1 MIEDSLASERTLM
14 KLLSVASAVCI
25 IIAIFGIFSLISLS
39 CEQRRKEIA
48 IRKVNGAT
56 IKNIILI
63 FLKEYMSLLVLAAIV
78 AFPTGYIIMKRW
90 LETYVI
96 QTTISWWV
104 YVVILIAIIII
115 ILSSIG
121 WRIWQAALKNPAE
134 EIRTE

>member
-1 MIEDSLASERTLM
+1 
-14 KLLSVASAVCI
+14 
-25 IIAIFGIFSLISLS
+25 
-39 CEQRRKEIA
+39 
-48 IRKVNGAT
+48 
-56 IKNIILI
+56 
-63 FLKEYMSLLVLAAIV
+63 MSLLVLAAIV
-78 AFPTGYIIMKRW
+78 AFSTGYIIMKRW

>member
-1 MIEDSLASERTLM
+1 
-14 KLLSVASAVCI
+14 
-25 IIAIFGIFSLISLS
+25 
-39 CEQRRKEIA
+39 
-48 IRKVNGAT
+48 
-56 IKNIILI
+56 
-63 FLKEYMSLLVLAAIV
+63 MSLLVLAAIV

-121 WRIWQAALKNPAE
+121 WRIWQAALKNPVE